1 MRYRQRKTSY
11 NRRLAQWRV
20 TWLIEH
26 STPHQHLCYI
36 DSFVLRNRQQKH
48 TRETLAF
55 SKGMTLPKEEFENIW
70 IS

>member
-1 MRYRQRKTSY
+1 MRKAERQDSEMDNELMINTF
-11 NRRLAQWRV
+11 L
-20 TWLIEH
+20 TLIPKN
-26 STPHQHLCYI
+26 TI
-36 DSFVLRNRQQKH
+36 ATQQKH